1 MSLLTYSRGCHPS
14 RNSRSSP
21 KAPSREC
28 VCRAGTVER
37 RASGLHR
44 SICLLSEHS
53 SFFLSISSVHSKL
66 SLSPHTSA
74 LRKKKKKYRWR
85 LGRTLHLVFCQ

>member
-28 VCRAGTVER
+28 VCRAGIVKR
-37 RASGLHR
+37 RASGSHR

-66 SLSPHTSA
+66 SLSSHTSA
-74 LRKKKKKYRWR
+74 LRKKKRSIDGA
-85 LGRTLHLVFCQ
+85 LGVHCT